1 MPFLFG
7 VGDGGGG
14 GEVAVCYILST
25 SIIVNRYLLTV
36 DGLASAKRR
45 VLEVNFLL
53 LCKARVLKDEARLA
67 TRANERARH
76 KL

>member
-1 MPFLFG
+1 M
-7 VGDGGGG
+7 GDGGGG
-14 GEVAVCYILST
+14 GEDAVCYIMST
-25 SIIVNRYLLTV
+25 SIAVDRYLTLTV
-36 DGLASAKRR
+36 DELASAKRR

-53 LCKARVLKDEARLA
+53 PCKARVLKDEARLA